1 MDDKILNNRFDS
13 VDFGNERTSNL
24 KVSISPFVEDMYKE
38 NLSDNIDDVYIDKS
52 LMDLMNELYVE
63 SEFYDKY
70 GQTAKKIDR
79 RDLMDIYYY
88 FKNKLLDTNRY
99 TIVQIFCAISD
110 FFDINYKTLY
120 NDVITLED
128 KVEILETLEDMYGL
142 ESQFSKSN
150 RLF

>member
-1 MDDKILNNRFDS
+1 MDGKILNNRFDC

-24 KVSISPFVEDMYKE
+24 KVSISPFVEDQYRE
-38 NLSDNIDDVYIDKS
+38 NVSDNIDDVYVDKE
-52 LMDLMNELYVE
+52 LMNLMNDLYVE
-63 SEFYDKY
+63 SEFYEKY
-70 GQTAKKIDR
+70 GQIAKKVDR
-79 RDLMDIYYY
+79 RDVVDIYYY
-88 FKNKLLDTNRY
+88 FKRKLLETNRY
-99 TIVQIFCAISD
+99 TIIQIFCAISD

-128 KVEILETLEDMYGL
+128 KVEILEMLEDMYGL